1 MRSSDARPSSLAV
14 CAAFLALTAAAPPL
28 QAQHGEHSPYA
39 GSGSEEVQTL
49 TPEEVA
55 GLLEGEGMGLARP
68 AEMNGYPGPRHV
80 LDLADSLDLSDE
92 QRRLTRETFDVM
104 RERAVELG
112 RRIVDEEKALDAGF
126 AAGDDAATLE
136 ARVRE
141 VARLRGELRWTH
153 LAAHLRM
160 VEILSDHQRHEYDR
174 LRGYGAHT
182 HG

>member
-1 MRSSDARPSSLAV
+1 MRSTGPRPPSLAL
-14 CAAFLALTAAAPPL
+14 CAAILALAASPPPL
-28 QAQHGEHSPYA
+28 HAQHGAHSPYA

-49 TPEEVA
+49 TPQEVA

-68 AEMNGYPGPRHV
+68 AELNGYPGPRHV
-80 LDLADSLDLSDE
+80 LDLADSLRLSDE
-92 QRRLTRETFDVM
+92 QRRLTQETFDAM
-104 RERAVELG
+104 QERAAELG

-126 AAGDDAATLE
+126 AAAADAAALE

-141 VARLRGELRWTH
+141 VGRLRAELRWTH

-160 VEILSDHQRHEYDR
+160 VEILSVHQRHEYDR
-174 LRGYGAHT
+174 LRGYGGHT